1 MGLPTCLLLEYG
13 VSTAAVAFGW
23 SQSVNSCWTG
33 VRHRAAQCRA
43 ARHGSWRSSPAGG
56 DLVGFFVKAP
66 PDETTTSPASPPRS
80 ASTGITVAARNRA
93 ARGGAH
99 GVLADNRRPPSTS
112 KVSSD
117 PNDAG
122 ASRVSAAPRSWTK
135 TSTSTRPCL
144 FGSYVTAAHR
154 RPDLPTGSVTRP
166 RWRSPPRG
174 PGG

>member
-43 ARHGSWRSSPAGG
+43 ARHGIWRSSPAGG
-56 DLVGFFVKAP
+56 DLVGFFVNAP

-99 GVLADNRRPPSTS
+99 GVLAGNRRPPSRS

-117 PNDAG
+117 PNDAEHHAFQRRLDPG
-122 ASRVSAAPRSWTK
+122 RRPR
-135 TSTSTRPCL
+135 
-144 FGSYVTAAHR
+144 R
-154 RPDLPTGSVTRP
+154 RPDRGYLGLTSPRTPPPLPTNRQCHTPSLA
-166 RWRSPPRG
+166 
-174 PGG
+174 